1 VAGALHVAVAA
12 VSFFGAGAVVGTAAR
27 LWGLGRTRLLLGLAH
42 KEPLDVVVSTTGG
55 AEDHGN
61 AALSDRLKTNLGS
74 MNAMMACAKS
84 VGALHHRK
92 EIRLHQSQD
101 PPASM
106 SQDLVLLGGNNENRE
121 AQALIDALRLTCP
134 EVRFHY
140 EDRDE
145 QDNLLVLA
153 DGTHPYRWSDKAS
166 DRTPA
171 DDYGVVVLWANPHSH
186 DHRRRAIFCAGFTAR
201 GTEALAR
208 DFFGGAGMRRALRT
222 LGRRGALCTVWGM
235 VRRPQR
241 RFCFIASY
249 RIRFGPGAECIE
261 QIAFRRLPDLPPDRI
276 LTAARLVTR
285 RDADDELTGAESA
298 QVTTL
303 LTTAFGKDPVGD
315 KDYTQR
321 KPELR
326 FVVPF
331 EGRVVGHVGVVD
343 LSTDFRQSVFGI
355 SDLAVERRVWRL
367 GLGRELL
374 ACAIGWAK
382 ARNADVVMIA
392 TEHEHLLPILRG
404 EGFRRVPEHAVY
416 HVDGETGRHRH
427 NPAWHM
433 WVAGGSTIPFP
444 IEIAGDF

>member
-1 VAGALHVAVAA
+1 VAGAVHVAIAA
-12 VSFFGAGAVVGTAAR
+12 VSFFGAGAVLSAVAR

-42 KEPLDVVVSTTGG
+42 KEPLDVVVSTTGDG
-55 AEDHGN
+55 AEREN
-61 AALSDRLKTNLGS
+61 AAPSDRLETNLGS

-92 EIRLHQSQD
+92 EILLHQSRD
-101 PPASM
+101 PPAAM
-106 SQDLVLLGGNNENRE
+106 SRDLVLLGGNNENRE

-145 QDNLLVLA
+145 EDNLLVLA
-153 DGTHPYRWSDKAS
+153 DRTHPYRWSDKAR
-166 DRTPA
+166 DQTPA
-171 DDYGVVVLWANPHSH
+171 DDVGVVVLWVNPHSN

-222 LGRRGALCTVWGM
+222 LGRAGALRAVWGM

-241 RFCFIASY
+241 RLCFIATY
-249 RIRFGPGAECIE
+249 RIRFGPGAGCIE
-261 QIAFRRLPDLPPDRI
+261 QTTFRRLPDLPPGEI
-276 LTAARLVTR
+276 LTAERLVVR
-285 RDADDELTGAESA
+285 RDATPALSEAESK
-298 QVTTL
+298 QITTL
-303 LTTAFGKDPVGD
+303 LTSAFGEEPVDG

-321 KPELR
+321 QPALR

-331 EGRVVGHVGVVD
+331 EGEVAGHVGLVD
-343 LSTDFRQSVFGI
+343 LSKHPGQSVFGI

-382 ARNADVVMIA
+382 AQNADVVMIA
-392 TEHEHLLPILRG
+392 TDHEHLLPILHR
-404 EGFRRVPEHAVY
+404 EGFRPVPEHAVFY
-416 HVDGETGRHRH
+416 QDAEIKHRH

-433 WVAGGSTIPFP
+433 WVVGGRTIKFP
-444 IEIAGDF
+444 LEIAGDF